1 MGYARWATK
10 DEKLDISIPVNLNTG
25 VKKSGVPFM
34 YDDNYLHLLNNNY
47 HTLVIGSTG
56 SGKTQSIV
64 LPMLKLSAEAGESVV
79 VSDPKGEIYRKT
91 ADILEK
97 KGYKVSVIDFD
108 NSNFGN
114 SFNPLTLPYDLYK
127 NGNKDKAME
136 LLEDI
141 GYYLLYEK
149 IENSDPFWVNSA
161 INYFTGLVLYLFEN
175 AKEEEINLVSVA
187 SLANDLNEKDAAK
200 KFIEKIDKNS
210 SIYVN
215 ISGILLAPQETRGS
229 IIAVFNQKIKL
240 FISRESLSNMLSSTN
255 FDFKNLSNEKSV
267 LFLVGGTTFA
277 SERLIP
283 LVINQIYNVIDLYGN
298 KEKIVNILLDE
309 FDSLLPIKNFSR
321 VITSLRGM
329 YTRITVIVKSYMD
342 LINVYG
348 REDAEILKSCFQ
360 NIIYLISSD
369 INTLEEISKMCGKTL
384 EDGIEKA
391 LIDVEDLK
399 HLDIFEAVI
408 LVMRE
413 MPIRT
418 KLLPDYQ
425 IDWGYESLEK
435 EIPERKVNNLEIFK
449 Y

>member
-10 DEKLDISIPVNLNTG
+10 EEKLNISIPVNLDTG

-34 YDDNYLHLLNNNY
+34 YDDNYLNLLNNNY

-79 VSDPKGEIYRKT
+79 VSDPKGEIYKIT

-97 KGYKVSVIDFD
+97 KGYKVSVINFD
-108 NSNFGN
+108 NPNFGN
-114 SFNPLTLPYDLYK
+114 SFNPLILPYNLYK

-136 LLEDI
+136 LIEDI
-141 GYYLLYEK
+141 GYYLLYDK
-149 IENSDPFWVNSA
+149 KDLSDPFWVNSA

-187 SLANDLNEKDAAK
+187 SLANDLNEKDSAQ
-200 KFIEKIDKNS
+200 KFMEKIDKNS

-215 ISGILLAPQETRGS
+215 ISGILLAPPETRGS

-240 FISRESLSNMLSSTN
+240 YISRESLSNMLSFTN
-255 FDFKNLSNEKSV
+255 FDFRNLSNEKSV

-283 LVINQIYNVIDLYGN
+283 LVINQVYNAIDLYGN

-348 REDAEILKSCFQ
+348 KED
-360 NIIYLISSD
+360 
-369 INTLEEISKMCGKTL
+369 T
-384 EDGIEKA
+384 
-391 LIDVEDLK
+391 
-399 HLDIFEAVI
+399 
-408 LVMRE
+408 
-413 MPIRT
+413 
-418 KLLPDYQ
+418 
-425 IDWGYESLEK
+425 
-435 EIPERKVNNLEIFK
+435 
-449 Y
+449 